1 MAIRFIIPAGVALVS
16 VLATAPAH
24 GVVCQGE
31 SMTLDEVVEVINA
44 APTCAAGRK
53 IFEDCSLGTSGDIR
67 LGAAVQAKCEA
78 NFLANLK
85 TPQKR
90 VYQRELWVCQ
100 HKYDHESGTMYR
112 SFSAFCA
119 ADTALRYSQRALK
132 LAQPQKR

>member
-1 MAIRFIIPAGVALVS
+1 MTMRSIIPAGFVLVA
-16 VLATAPAH
+16 VLSTAPAY
-24 GVVCQGE
+24 GAVCQGE
-31 SMTLDEVVEVINA
+31 SMTLDEAVEVINR
-44 APTCAAGRK
+44 APTCNASRK

-67 LGAAVQAKCEA
+67 LGDAVQAKCEA

-85 TPQKR
+85 PPQKR

-119 ADTALRYSQRALK
+119 ADTAQRYSQRALK
-132 LAQPQKR
+132 LAQPQRR